1 MLGIDWRESM
11 TVGVEEIDEQ
21 HKQLID
27 TIQELNDAI
36 IKHAIA
42 QDLKNIF
49 DQLFKYIHIHFA
61 TEEAYFDK
69 FHYPEAEAHK
79 AAHLFFANRVS
90 GMRQDTDKDVQALS
104 LDLVAFLEFWL
115 VGHVMVMDQRYV
127 QCFHENGLK

>member
-11 TVGVEEIDEQ
+11 TVGVKEIDDQ

-27 TIQELNDAI
+27 TIEKLNEKI
-36 IKHAIA
+36 IQHAVEN
-42 QDLKNIF
+42 DLTDIF
-49 DQLFKYIHIHFA
+49 EQLSRYIHIHFA

-69 FHYPEAEAHK
+69 FHYAEAEAHK

-90 GMRQDTDKDVQALS
+90 EMRQNPDRGMHALS
-104 LDLVAFLEFWL
+104 LELVAFLEFWL